1 MTGKNRTAGTAQEDH
16 RRIHDLGLLSG
27 YLDGELT
34 QAEAQFVEVCLESS
48 ENLRRELAELKSLR
62 EAIMDMEFAE
72 PTAEQWDEHA
82 RGIFSSG
89 ARGLGW
95 VMLIIWTACLL
106 FYGAW
111 QFFSSGEDLLMKL
124 MVFGL
129 CFGLGLLFVSVLV
142 ERLKSYGR
150 DKYRRVIR

>member
-1 MTGKNRTAGTAQEDH
+1 MTPRDKTDGMEQED
-16 RRIHDLGLLSG
+16 RRRMHDEGLLSG

-34 QAEAQFVEVCLESS
+34 QAEAQFVEVRLEAS
-48 ENLRRELAELKSLR
+48 EELRRELAELKSLR
-62 EAIMDMEFAE
+62 EATMDMKFAE
-72 PTAEQWDEHA
+72 PTEEQWDEHA

-95 VMLIIWTACLL
+95 VLVVIWTACLL
-106 FYGAW
+106 IYGAW
-111 QFFSSGEDLLMKL
+111 QFLSSGEDLLVKL

-129 CFGLGLLFVSVLV
+129 SSGLGLLFVSVLV
-142 ERLKSYGR
+142 DRFKAYGK